1 MNTNNPAQKWPPLV
15 KPTLK
20 KPEPVK
26 GKSLTRLIIMNKFQ
40 GDNKV
45 RRADEPVHTG
55 EKKQQS
61 LRSRK
66 PIQAPAGRES
76 SSPEPRPQ
84 GRRIKSAVEEKEEE
98 EADIDTN
105 LSPKASK
112 PTYEADDLDSDQ
124 DDKREDEGS
133 PIKDDSALKDEIP
146 NFPLLKLKGH
156 TFPREK
162 VIVSN
167 NATSDDEDD
176 ELLERWAAEPVL
188 ESVRSLRSI
197 IHPNH
202 QITTEKYSVIEE
214 EEEEEEEEEGEKGKE
229 EGEGEEEEKEGE
241 EGLNPLYN
249 PEDPIYELEDWDK
262 VYHPEELYH
271 RLDHMQSIGGIDD
284 EEGYTLEELIEDR
297 EEEDEKEGVE
307 WALWTIAAI
316 IVVLIAI
323 GTVAF
328 GVGWKPSSLL
338 EQINQSPMRLP
349 GLGTRQPM
357 RPNSPRYTNIN
368 VPQNPPSR
376 SGYETKNPPNSKVR
390 VPPRLRAAPSNF
402 RGSKGIVWYFF
413 RAGGIIKE
421 TFTTTSGVTYITN
434 KVIDKKTIWE
444 KIKNGDLKKTALERV
459 RNGDLNGLFRGKK
472 RKWW

>member
-188 ESVRSLRSI
+188 E
-197 IHPNH
+197 
-202 QITTEKYSVIEE
+202 
-214 EEEEEEEEEGEKGKE
+214 
-229 EGEGEEEEKEGE
+229 
-241 EGLNPLYN
+241 
-249 PEDPIYELEDWDK
+249 
-262 VYHPEELYH
+262 
-271 RLDHMQSIGGIDD
+271 LDHMQSIGGIDD

>member
-1 MNTNNPAQKWPPLV
+1 MNTNNPAQNWPPLV

-40 GDNKV
+40 SAGDNRV
-45 RRADEPVHTG
+45 RRADEPVHAG

-84 GRRIKSAVEEKEEE
+84 GRRIKSAVEEEEE
-98 EADIDTN
+98 EADIETN
-105 LSPKASK
+105 LSPEASK
-112 PTYEADDLDSDQ
+112 PTYETDDLESDQ
-124 DDKREDEGS
+124 DDKREAEDS
-133 PIKDDSALKDEIP
+133 PIKEDKTLKDETP
-146 NFPLLKLKGH
+146 HFPFLKSKGN

-162 VIVSN
+162 VIVLN
-167 NATSDDEDD
+167 NPTSDDEDD
-176 ELLERWAAEPVL
+176 ELLQLWATEPVL
-188 ESVRSLRSI
+188 KSVRSLRSI

-202 QITTEKYSVIEE
+202 QVTTEKYSVIEE
-214 EEEEEEEEEGEKGKE
+214 EEEGEEGEK
-229 EGEGEEEEKEGE
+229 
-241 EGLNPLYN
+241 GLNPLYN
-249 PEDPIYELEDWDK
+249 PEDAIYELEDPDK

-271 RLDHMQSIGGIDD
+271 RLDHMQSIGGMDD
-284 EEGYTLEELIEDR
+284 EEGYTLGELVEYR
-297 EEEDEKEGVE
+297 EEEDEKEGAE

-316 IVVLIAI
+316 AVVLIAI

-338 EQINQSPMRLP
+338 GQINQSPMR
-349 GLGTRQPM
+349 
-357 RPNSPRYTNIN
+357 PNIPKYTNIN
-368 VPQNPPSR
+368 VPQNLPSR
-376 SGYETKNPPNSKVR
+376 SGYETKNLPNSKVR
-390 VPPRLRAAPSNF
+390 VPPKLRAAPSSF
-402 RGSKGIVWYFF
+402 KGSKGIVWYFF

-421 TFTTTSGVTYITN
+421 AFTTTSGVTYITN
-434 KVIDKKTIWE
+434 KVVDKKTIWE
-444 KIKNGDLKKTALERV
+444 KIKNGDLKKTALESV

>member
-1 MNTNNPAQKWPPLV
+1 
-15 KPTLK
+15 
-20 KPEPVK
+20 
-26 GKSLTRLIIMNKFQ
+26 MNKFQ

-66 PIQAPAGRES
+66 PIQAPAARES

-84 GRRIKSAVEEKEEE
+84 GRRIKSAVEEKEKE

-112 PTYEADDLDSDQ
+112 PTYEADDLDSDHE

-133 PIKDDSALKDEIP
+133 PIKDDSAVKDETP
-146 NFPLLKLKGH
+146 HFPLLKLKGH
-156 TFPREK
+156 TFPGEK
-162 VIVSN
+162 VIVPN
-167 NATSDDEDD
+167 NPASDDEDD
-176 ELLERWAAEPVL
+176 ELLERRAAEPVL
-188 ESVRSLRSI
+188 E
-197 IHPNH
+197 
-202 QITTEKYSVIEE
+202 
-214 EEEEEEEEEGEKGKE
+214 
-229 EGEGEEEEKEGE
+229 
-241 EGLNPLYN
+241 
-249 PEDPIYELEDWDK
+249 
-262 VYHPEELYH
+262 
-271 RLDHMQSIGGIDD
+271 LDHMQSIGGMDD

-316 IVVLIAI
+316 VVVLIAI

-349 GLGTRQPM
+349 GLGTRRPM
-357 RPNSPRYTNIN
+357 RPNSPKYTNIN
-368 VPQNPPSR
+368 VPQNLPSR
-376 SGYETKNPPNSKVR
+376 SGYETKNLPNSKAR

-434 KVIDKKTIWE
+434 KVVDKKTIWE